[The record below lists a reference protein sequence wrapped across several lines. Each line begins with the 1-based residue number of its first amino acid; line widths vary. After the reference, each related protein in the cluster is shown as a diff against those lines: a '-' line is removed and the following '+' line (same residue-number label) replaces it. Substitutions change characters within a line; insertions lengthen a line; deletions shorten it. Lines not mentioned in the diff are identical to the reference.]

1 MLVEKVIG
9 NINDERFKNKNVD
22 YVDIEW
28 HEAFKKLHKKTSQ
41 GGIEVGIKL
50 DNDIL
55 TRGLRQGDILAMNE
69 DNIIAV
75 NIPKD
80 KALVV
85 KVDDTHL
92 VPKVCYEIGNRHAT
106 LFEGSNHNEFI
117 TTQSKNKLDAGFA
130 AAFGGAP
137 DRYFSAPGR
146 TEIGGNHTDH
156 QRGRVL
162 AAAVNLD
169 TVAALPVRFRLL
181 YPTNCSIPSAPGW
194 TVCWGK
200 APAMCCAFV
209 RRAV

>member
-9 NINDERFKNKNVD
+9 NINDEQFKNKNID

-55 TRGLRQGDILAMNE
+55 TRGLRQGDILSMNE

-117 TTQSKNKLDAGFA
+117 TIYSEPMKEMLEKI
-130 AAFGGAP
+130 GA
-137 DRYFSAPGR
+137 
-146 TEIGGNHTDH
+146 N
-156 QRGRVL
+156 V
-162 AAAVNLD
+162 
-169 TVAALPVRFRLL
+169 
-181 YPTNCSIPSAPGW
+181 SIEEVQFDFDKSISSSINAHHH
-194 TVCWGK
+194 
-200 APAMCCAFV
+200 
-209 RRAV
+209 

>member
-106 LFEGSNHNEFI
+106 LFEGNNHNEFI
-117 TTQSKNKLDAGFA
+117 TIYSEPMKEMLEKI
-130 AAFGGAP
+130 GANVSVEEVQF
-137 DRYFSAPGR
+137 DF
-146 TEIGGNHTDH
+146 DK
-156 QRGRVL
+156 
-162 AAAVNLD
+162 
-169 TVAALPVRFRLL
+169 
-181 YPTNCSIPSAPGW
+181 SISSSINSHHH
-194 TVCWGK
+194 
-200 APAMCCAFV
+200 
-209 RRAV
+209 

>member
-9 NINDERFKNKNVD
+9 NINDEQFKNSNID

-28 HEAFKKLHKKTSQ
+28 YEAFKKLHRKTSQ
-41 GGIEVGIKL
+41 SGIEVGIKL

-55 TRGLRQGDILAMNE
+55 TRGLRQGDVLAIKE

-106 LFEGSNHNEFI
+106 LFEGSSHNEFI
-117 TTQSKNKLDAGFA
+117 TIYSEPMKEMLEKIGANVTVEEIQFDFNK
-130 AAFGGAP
+130 
-137 DRYFSAPGR
+137 
-146 TEIGGNHTDH
+146 
-156 QRGRVL
+156 
-162 AAAVNLD
+162 
-169 TVAALPVRFRLL
+169 
-181 YPTNCSIPSAPGW
+181 SISSSINAHHH
-194 TVCWGK
+194 
-200 APAMCCAFV
+200 
-209 RRAV
+209 

>member
-9 NINDERFKNKNVD
+9 NINDEQFKNKNID

-41 GGIEVGIKL
+41 SGIEVGIKL

-85 KVDDTHL
+85 KVDDTNL

-106 LFEGSNHNEFI
+106 LFEGNNHNEFI
-117 TTQSKNKLDAGFA
+117 TIYSEPMKEMLEKI
-130 AAFGGAP
+130 GANVSVEEVQF
-137 DRYFSAPGR
+137 DF
-146 TEIGGNHTDH
+146 DK
-156 QRGRVL
+156 
-162 AAAVNLD
+162 
-169 TVAALPVRFRLL
+169 
-181 YPTNCSIPSAPGW
+181 SISSSINAHHH
-194 TVCWGK
+194 
-200 APAMCCAFV
+200 
-209 RRAV
+209 